1 MAPLPTRVTA
11 ALANASEQRSIAF
24 EYQQTPVYYKPVTV
38 EVPLDEKGCLRGR
51 TAVYGS
57 ANGLS

>member
-24 EYQQTPVYYKPVTV
+24 EYQQTPIYYKPVTV
-38 EVPLDEKGCLRGR
+38 EAPLDEKGCLAR
-51 TAVYGS
+51 TAYGS